1 MLTYI
6 LFGIGFVLLIKGA
19 DFLVDGA
26 SSIAKKNNIPELVI
40 GLTIISFGTSLPEL
54 IVNLLASNEGK
65 ADIAIGNIFGS
76 NIANILLIL
85 GTTALFTR
93 IPIKKSIYFT
103 EIPISLIATLLV
115 GFLANANLFE
125 ESKQMGLSRED
136 GAILLTFFFL
146 FMSYIYVISKY
157 KNTDE
162 DKVDE
167 EDGIVASNDEDD
179 EDENIEIMENWKA
192 YLCIVGG
199 GVGLFFGG
207 KWVVEGAIEIAK
219 FFEMSEKFI
228 GLTVIAIGTSLPEL
242 VTSVVA
248 ARKGKADLAVGN
260 VIGSNIFNLLWILGI
275 SAVIKPLNFD
285 LVNNS
290 DILMIIFGSTL
301 LFFAVIVGKKPSI
314 NRLQGILLI
323 SIYFGYLIYLV
334 QRG

>member
-1 MLTYI
+1 MLIYI

-54 IVNLLASNEGK
+54 IVNLLASSEGK

-125 ESKQMGLSRED
+125 ESEQMGLSRQD

-157 KNTDE
+157 KNEDE
-162 DKVDE
+162 VE
-167 EDGIVASNDEDD
+167 EEQVESDEDD
-179 EDENIEIMENWKA
+179 IEIMENWKA
-192 YLCIVGG
+192 YLLIVGG

-207 KWVVEGAIEIAK
+207 KWVVEGAIEIARL
-219 FFEMSEKFI
+219 FEMSEKFI

-248 ARKGKADLAVGN
+248 ARKGRADLAVGN
-260 VIGSNIFNLLWILGI
+260 VIGSNIFNLLWILGL
-275 SAVIKPLNFD
+275 SSVIKPLNFD
-285 LVNNS
+285 QVNNS

-314 NRLQGILLI
+314 NKLQGVLLI
-323 SIYFGYLIYLV
+323 SIYIAYIVYLV